1 MCANDARRRAAG
13 PISHNSRGCKEPH
26 PGQTELIAMTCP
38 RRFPS
43 LLPAIL
49 ALGCATAGWAQTP
62 VSPAASPTP
71 VVEPASGAPAA
82 TPDPTPAK
90 PKRARVMSNEV
101 AASLA
106 PWMPKYNPP
115 KPVEPK
121 ADEDADARDIDRP
134 KNGIVRL
141 PKYVVT
147 EPKPPVFR
155 DRDLHT
161 KEEMTDIGLRRNR
174 GLSLGNIGGFNQPIA
189 LMMYQEQE
197 RLDNMADLKD
207 DAKTAKRSG
216 DSASA
221 DYISRE
227 TARTYYRPSDFGW
240 NSDNPAGK

>member
-1 MCANDARRRAAG
+1 
-13 PISHNSRGCKEPH
+13 
-26 PGQTELIAMTCP
+26 MTCP

-43 LLPAIL
+43 LLPAFL
-49 ALGCATAGWAQTP
+49 ALGCATAGWAQDSSNPTATP
-62 VSPAASPTP
+62 QPAVIP
-71 VVEPASGAPAA
+71 VHAAPA
-82 TPDPTPAK
+82 TNPDAVPAK

-106 PWMPKYNPP
+106 PWMPKYSPP

-121 ADEDADARDIDRP
+121 ADEDADIRDTDRP

-141 PKYVVT
+141 PKYIVS

-161 KEEMTDIGLRRNR
+161 KEEMTDLGLRRHR
-174 GLSLGNIGGFNQPIA
+174 GLGLGNIGGLNQPVA

-240 NSDNPAGK
+240 NSDNPK